1 MGERSKSRT
10 GKISKRS
17 GTRKIDFIFI
27 FLMIIL
33 IGAVLFFLTAFV
45 PVKHTVRKELD
56 GFVWEDGPD
65 GSYEASQVSIE
76 GTYYHY
82 VIELFGHEDHF
93 EGFFEISG
101 TEETMRPIRAYMNIR
116 DLNFTDLQGQK
127 VNTKLRDGSITY
139 TTGSNSVLFGS
150 IRLTK
155 KDIFSKILLK
165 SKDGRYYIY
174 PAANREEAEEL
185 KSIMEIIK
193 L

>member
-10 GKISKRS
+10 GKTSKKR
-17 GTRKIDFIFI
+17 IDFIFI
-27 FLMIIL
+27 SFMIIF
-33 IGAVLFFLTAFV
+33 IGAVLFFLAAFV
-45 PVKHTVRKELD
+45 PVKHTVRKELG

-65 GSYEASQVSIE
+65 ASFEASQVSIE
-76 GTYYHY
+76 GTYYQY
-82 VIELFGHEDHF
+82 VLDLFGHEDHF

-101 TEETMRPIRAYMNIR
+101 MEETMRPIRAYMNIR

-127 VNTKLRDGSITY
+127 ENTKLRDGSITY
-139 TTGSNSVLFGS
+139 TIGSNSVLFGS

-174 PAANREEAEEL
+174 PAANWEEAEEL